1 MTVVERIL
9 ALHAA
14 LDAAGVP
21 HAFGGALALAW
32 CTQRARGTVDIDVN
46 VFVSHDAAG
55 EVFDALPE
63 GVAVT
68 AEARRAVAADGQAR
82 LWWGRTPVDL
92 FFNTASFHEQAATRV
107 RFESFAGQRVPFLAC
122 RDIAVFKV
130 FFDRTQDWAD
140 LEQMAAAGTLDI
152 DTVAAVIAAHL
163 GPRDS
168 RIDRLRSLESAGL
181 DRLGESADEA
191 ADRRELAAAR
201 ADDDYVPWDEVKA
214 ALGLE

>member
-32 CTQRARGTVDIDVN
+32 CTERARGTVDIDVN
-46 VFVSHDAAG
+46 VFVSHSAAD
-55 EVFDALPE
+55 EVFDALPS

-68 AEARRAVAADGQAR
+68 AEARRAVAVDGQAR
-82 LWWGRTPVDL
+82 LWWGPTPVDL
-92 FFNTASFHEQAATRV
+92 FFNTVPFHEQAATRV

-140 LEQMAAAGTLDI
+140 LEQMAAAGTLDT
-152 DTVAAVIAAHL
+152 DTVAAVIAVHL
-163 GPRDS
+163 GPHDP
-168 RIDRLRSLESAGL
+168 RIDRLRSLEMS
-181 DRLGESADEA
+181 S
-191 ADRRELAAAR
+191 
-201 ADDDYVPWDEVKA
+201 
-214 ALGLE
+214 